1 MIADFRLWCWGTR
14 LRAAAGKGTVCLTRG
29 REEGEGQLA
38 AHRAADQSVREQ
50 SRERLTD
57 SLILSSS
64 PHLYYAT
71 HQLSSVLLHVFFTFS
86 SPTHSPFFFA
96 PFMRPQ
102 IISQSAFSSRIVNAN
117 TWSQAGRGLLTQ
129 IIIELPCNFVASSK
143 VQLSICILFTSTVL
157 QSNPCTQTMS
167 RKELSIES

>member
-1 MIADFRLWCWGTR
+1 MIADLRLWCWGTR
-14 LRAAAGKGTVCLTRG
+14 LRAAAAGKGTVCLTRG

-86 SPTHSPFFFA
+86 SPIPFPLLFRSVHA
-96 PFMRPQ
+96 TSNHIAVSLQ
-102 IISQSAFSSRIVNAN
+102 QSYCQRKHMES
-117 TWSQAGRGLLTQ
+117 GRAWPLNSNYYWIALKFCSF
-129 IIIELPCNFVASSK
+129 LSK
-143 VQLSICILFTSTVL
+143 VQLSTCILFTSIVL
-157 QSNPCTQTMS
+157 QSKPCTQMMS
-167 RKELSIES
+167 RKEL